1 MLDLVS
7 FGILASVT
15 VLFIWAFSDIL
26 SKRLVDRM
34 GARDALLFNQATS
47 TAIFFI
53 LLPMFLFLDPTLFS
67 KSQEFYWY
75 SFVSGIANAFA
86 WIAYFHALE
95 GGKLSI
101 AQPITYLWPFVT
113 MGLAIPLLAEK
124 VTYGF
129 WAGAILALLSIYL
142 VAFSGRRTA
151 EINSAAKWGLLAML
165 LWGFSMFFT
174 KPIVDEGGVFLPTLL
189 TRVFFFPVFLPYYF
203 LGRKLLRSVK
213 KVSIKFPT
221 KSVLLVGLLNSA
233 GFLLYNYSVKLAG
246 ASIPALISSLTPAVV
261 LLLSVPLLSERIT
274 RRQAIG
280 VALGIAGLFCVS
292 LF

>member
-7 FGILASVT
+7 FGILASLA

-47 TAIFFI
+47 TAIFFSLLPAFI
-53 LLPMFLFLDPTLFS
+53 LLDPLLFL
-67 KSQEFYWY
+67 KSPEFYWY

-86 WIAYFHALE
+86 WIAYFHALD

-113 MGLAIPLLAEK
+113 LGLAIPLLSEK
-124 VTYGF
+124 VTFGF
-129 WAGAILALLSIYL
+129 WVGSILALLSIYL
-142 VAFSGRRTA
+142 VAFSGKGSLNV
-151 EINSAAKWGLLAML
+151 NSAAKWGLLAML

-203 LGRKLLRSVK
+203 LGRKLLSSGR

-221 KSVLLVGLLNSA
+221 GPVLLVGFLNSA

-261 LLLSVPLLSERIT
+261 LVLSVPLLSERIT
-274 RRQAIG
+274 KRQAIG
-280 VALGIAGLFCVS
+280 VAIGVAGLFCVS